1 MQSIWLLLGPNSDLN
16 LCVLLAATLDGRK
29 SAGFSPEEKMHVAPS
44 EEGPV
49 HLPER
54 NQALDDLTPE
64 RKTTQSEVDRSVILP
79 TPKQVEDSY
88 RAWEKG
94 PEALLEWVKAN
105 RKRSD

>member
-1 MQSIWLLLGPNSDLN
+1 
-16 LCVLLAATLDGRK
+16 
-29 SAGFSPEEKMHVAPS
+29 MHVAPS

-64 RKTTQSEVDRSVILP
+64 RKTTQSEVYCSVILP